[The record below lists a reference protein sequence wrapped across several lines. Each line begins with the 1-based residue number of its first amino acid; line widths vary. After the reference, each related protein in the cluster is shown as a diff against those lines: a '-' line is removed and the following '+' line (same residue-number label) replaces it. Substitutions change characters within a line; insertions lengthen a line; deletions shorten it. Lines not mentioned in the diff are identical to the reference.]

1 MRPGHDQKEPY
12 MALEFKKSEVKRPY
26 ESIIIM
32 DPSASEEEQKA
43 LFQKNKEI
51 VESFSGTVNSVEIW
65 GKRPLANH
73 IEKHQMGTYFHS
85 YFTAGPDV
93 VVELERT
100 MRINEKVLR
109 YMHTRLDENQTAE
122 KHAENYKQILKDST
136 VRQQEAELRMQKK
149 RAARTQRGP
158 GRREG
163 GGRDR
168 DSHTEKA

>member
-1 MRPGHDQKEPY
+1 

-32 DPSASEEEQKA
+32 DPTASEQEQKA

-51 VESFSGTVNSVEIW
+51 VESFAGAMYSVETW

-73 IEKHQMGTYFHS
+73 IEKHQVGTYFHS

-93 VVELERT
+93 IVELERT
-100 MRINEKVLR
+100 MKINEKVLR
-109 YMHTRLDENQTAE
+109 CMHSKLDENQTVE
-122 KHAENYKQILKDST
+122 KHAENFKQILKEST
-136 VRQQEAELRMQKK
+136 ERQQEAELRMQKK

-158 GRREG
+158 GR
-163 GGRDR
+163 GRDR
-168 DSHTEKA
+168 DGGRDNRERS

>member
-1 MRPGHDQKEPY
+1 

-26 ESIIIM
+26 ESIIIV
-32 DPSASEEEQKA
+32 DPTASEQEQKT

-51 VESFSGTVNSVEIW
+51 VESFEGSVHSVEIW

-93 VVELERT
+93 IVELERT
-100 MRINEKVLR
+100 MKINEKVLR
-109 YMHTRLDENQTAE
+109 YMHTKLDETQTVE
-122 KHAENYKQILKDST
+122 KHAEDFKVILKESAE
-136 VRQQEAELRMQKK
+136 RQQEAELRMQKK

-158 GRREG
+158 SRGRER
-163 GGRDR
+163 
-168 DSHTEKA
+168 S

>member
-1 MRPGHDQKEPY
+1 

-32 DPSASEEEQKA
+32 NPSASEEQQKK

-51 VESFSGTVNSVEIW
+51 VESFSGEMNSVETW

-85 YFTAGPDV
+85 YFTAGPGAV
-93 VVELERT
+93 LELERT
-100 MRINEKVLR
+100 MKINDQVLR

-122 KHAENYKQILKDST
+122 KHAENFKQILKDSAT
-136 VRQQEAELRMQKK
+136 RQQEADLRMQKK
-149 RAARTQRGP
+149 RAARAQRGP
-158 GRREG
+158 SRRDG

-168 DSHTEKA
+168 DGRDNRENRTEKA